1 MSTNAP
7 TIVSLTNDHARWN
20 DPLVSHHGWSASNT
34 ARAEREVA
42 VTMSA
47 IVGDSRPIVTRHNSV
62 GRWAVMID
70 ESTSRQITVMWSTQ
84 TANENP
90 VAAFDRLRPILRGEA
105 VMVMIH
111 EMGHVLFT
119 TEIERPDWCDPAHW
133 REFFMVVNFAEDV
146 RIEDCMER
154 EVPAFAMLRKAE
166 NDRMVAPNV
175 SQWGNVGMVRRVCS
189 YLFAKRSCTNG
200 AAEYAPVVNAT
211 EQAVIAACHDAFME
225 ACDKPDTGS
234 LIDTLEPMY
243 DALLPYMDGT
253 IQYPPPTT
261 RPTGGTGDEDE
272 DEDGE
277 DEGGSGKGT
286 TDDEDEADD
295 GTSGDATG
303 DGESDEDEADGG
315 ASDEDADEDDTEDDS
330 EGDNNGTTNE
340 YGGDP
345 GGDGA
350 GGDESSNLPDKVRPD
365 RERGKW
371 DEDRDETPLPKADR
385 TSEVIEGNFITT
397 RQSTPTYVD
406 DKRASVR
413 LSSVTRLVTKNL
425 RRVLQDNAN
434 GGWIGRKRRGAFDA
448 ASAKR
453 LALGDLRAFRERT
466 GPKGSLDYSLVVC
479 IDASGSMRGHDGYA
493 AADAALAVYNASD
506 KVDGLDV
513 AVCAYGCTVDF
524 GIPFRSTLTKAEIRK
539 IDNAMSR
546 ALRSVRYGASGGT
559 NEADALVW
567 ARAVSRKRRAD
578 TQMIIVVTDGYPNS
592 PDEASDQVTAALR
605 EGVVTGGIGIG
616 DVDPDYH
623 TYATSIGSSNQLP
636 KVLGDF
642 IRTMMKGGK

>member
-1 MSTNAP
+1 MSTQTPTP

-20 DPLVSHHGWSASNT
+20 EPLVEYTGWSASNT

-47 IVGDSRPIVTRHNSV
+47 IVGDSRPIITRHNSV

-84 TANENP
+84 TANDNP
-90 VAAFDRLRPILRGEA
+90 TGYYDRLRPILRGEA

-119 TEIERPDWCDPAHW
+119 TEISRPDWCDPAHW

-154 EVPAFAMLRKAE
+154 EVPAFAMLRKIE

-175 SQWGNVGMVRRVCS
+175 SQWNNVGMVRRVCS
-189 YLFAKRSCTNG
+189 YLFAKRSCTDG
-200 AAEYAPVVNAT
+200 ADQYAPVVNAA
-211 EQAVIAACHDAFME
+211 EQSVIDACHDAFME

-277 DEGGSGKGT
+277 DEGGSGNGT
-286 TDDEDEADD
+286 TDDEYEGDD

-303 DGESDEDEADGG
+303 DGE
-315 ASDEDADEDDTEDDS
+315 ADEDGDEDTDD
-330 EGDNNGTTNE
+330 GDTQDDGDDGDSNGTTNE

-350 GGDESSNLPDKVRPD
+350 SSDESDNLPDKVRPD

-371 DEDRDETPLPKADR
+371 EDDRDETPLPANDR
-385 TSEVIEGNFITT
+385 TSEVLEGDFITT
-397 RQSTPTYVD
+397 RKTTPKYVED
-406 DKRASVR
+406 QRASQR
-413 LSSVTRLVTKNL
+413 LSPVTRLVTKNL

-453 LALGDLRAFRERT
+453 LALGDLRSFRERT

-479 IDASGSMRGHDGYA
+479 IDASGSMAGHDGYE
-493 AADAALAVYNASD
+493 AADAALAVYNAAD

-524 GIPFRSTLTKAEIRK
+524 GIPFRSTLTKAQVRK

-546 ALRSVRYGASGGT
+546 ALRCVRYGASGGT

-567 ARAVSRKRRAD
+567 ARAVSRKRKAD
-578 TQMIIVVTDGYPNS
+578 TQMIVVVTDGYPNS
-592 PDEASDQVTAALR
+592 PEEASEQVALAFR
-605 EGVVTGGIGIG
+605 EGIVTGGIGIG
-616 DVDPDYH
+616 SVDPNYH
-623 TYATSIGSSNQLP
+623 TYATSIASSNQLP